1 MNPRIHNSGLEPATR
16 NRDRAWS
23 DVFLAFVA
31 ALILTAVSL
40 SYSAQ
45 YGRLLFEIDYED
57 VITHVDG
64 LERYR
69 DLSEGGVGEYLRGYV
84 ESPPH
89 APLHSMLATLSFGLF
104 GVNDWAPYL
113 GNVLVA
119 FGYFGAVLYF
129 LPRSGSL
136 VAKLLGLI
144 FAAGFPV
151 AFLSVHDFRPDY
163 PAAVF
168 TVWGVLLLVGWN
180 PLKDPSHRCW
190 LAGFAFAAALLWK
203 PTVFPYTVA
212 VGGVALAVAIVRSQ
226 IPRFGWSRTV
236 LAIIKTWPFFAANV
250 ILALPHFVVA
260 GPKLIEYMIRNQV
273 GADKASW
280 SLKGSFQENSL
291 YHFLGYSGEFQ
302 LGQQKW
308 LLLAVV
314 VAAGIAF
321 LANARVRVRLGV
333 WHFGA
338 GCVVTGIAFFGV
350 AINHHDNPYFGL
362 VFQILL
368 VLLGSFVLVQC
379 WGASLLLSKWLGVGA
394 RCFVLFAIFIPVVAG
409 SPWPKFRHAA
419 HLGDYEIVNYAKTVN
434 RDLFEMLKPQLAS
447 ADQGN
452 VVVTTYGL
460 VSNHTLQW
468 LADKEAVPMNV
479 TGLPNKPLEDL
490 SWIINQRE
498 QHHQVVDF
506 VIATEPGAYGVHD
519 FLPSAD
525 TAGAMLDMLQS
536 GSEYSFVGS
545 QPVPGGN
552 QVHVF
557 QRRPNFGGWTAA
569 SGLSQRMPAVEERN
583 IPVRQFGYWPA
594 ASLTIDSPD
603 GGEMSFAVRWMPVV
617 AGTGLAV
624 LANGKE
630 VFRSPQDADRE
641 FRSELLTLP
650 VQVGENVVELRFS
663 SAVPGELGKPAVT
676 FTELRVTTVP

>member
-1 MNPRIHNSGLEPATR
+1 M
-16 NRDRAWS
+16 
-23 DVFLAFVA
+23 
-31 ALILTAVSL
+31 SL

-57 VITHVDG
+57 VITHIDG

-69 DLSEGGVGEYLRGYV
+69 DLSEGGVGGYLRGYLK
-84 ESPPH
+84 SPPH

-113 GNVLVA
+113 GNLLVA

-180 PLKDPSHRCW
+180 PLRDPSHRCW

-250 ILALPHFVVA
+250 ILALPHFLLA
-260 GPKLIEYMIRNQV
+260 GPKLIEYMVRNQV

-280 SLKGSFQENSL
+280 SLAGSFWENSL
-291 YHFLGYSGEFQ
+291 YHFLGYSGDFQ
-302 LGQQKW
+302 LGYQKW
-308 LLLAVV
+308 LLLAIV

-368 VLLGSFVLVQC
+368 VLLGSFVVVQC
-379 WGASLLLSKWLGVGA
+379 WKVSQSFAKGWRFAASALLV
-394 RCFVLFAIFIPVVAG
+394 VVFISPVVAG

-419 HLGDYEIVNYAKTVN
+419 QLRQYDVVSYAKTIN
-434 RDLFEMLKPQLAS
+434 RDILDLLKRNLAS

-452 VVVTTYGL
+452 VLITTYG
-460 VSNHTLQW
+460 VISNHTLQW
-468 LADKEAVPMNV
+468 MADKEALPMTV
-479 TGLPNKPLEDL
+479 TGLPNKPMEDL
-490 SWIINQRE
+490 QWIINQHE

-506 VIATEPGAYGVHD
+506 IVATEPGAYGVHD
-519 FLPSAD
+519 FLPSAK
-525 TAGAMLDMLQS
+525 TAGEILELVRTSPEFAAI
-536 GSEYSFVGS
+536 GTF
-545 QPVPGGN
+545 PVPGGSKIRI
-552 QVHVF
+552 F
-557 QRRPNFGGWTAA
+557 QRQSNFGGWSAA
-569 SGLSQRMPAVEERN
+569 SGLSARIPAVRDGN
-583 IPVRQFGYWPA
+583 LPARHYANWPSVMLTKDTVA
-594 ASLTIDSPD
+594 AELMLM
-603 GGEMSFAVRWMPVV
+603 EMRWIPVV
-617 AGTGLAV
+617 AGTSLSI
-624 LANGKE
+624 LLNGE
-630 VFRSPQDADRE
+630 SVFEAPKTSDRSWQAASIP
-641 FRSELLTLP
+641 LP
-650 VQVGENVVELRFS
+650 LKAGTNSIVLRFGTS
-663 SAVPGELGKPAVT
+663 SRGVPGKPAIT
-676 FTELRVTTVP
+676 FTRLRLSPIPEAIP